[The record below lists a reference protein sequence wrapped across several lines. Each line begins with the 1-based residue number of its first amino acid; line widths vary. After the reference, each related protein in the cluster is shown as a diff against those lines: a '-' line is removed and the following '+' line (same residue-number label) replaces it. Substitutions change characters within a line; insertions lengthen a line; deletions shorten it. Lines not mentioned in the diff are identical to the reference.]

1 MFELILSLGLEQSL
15 TYKDNERV
23 RLISRDGRDHTRRFC
38 DIAVAISKVSARSSV
53 L

>member
-1 MFELILSLGLEQSL
+1 VA
-15 TYKDNERV
+15 YKDDERI
-23 RLISRDGRDHTRRFC
+23 RLVSRDGRDHTCGFC